1 MKTTIGPTL
10 AGLLATLALPCAVRA
25 ETAGTIAVDGPYQR
39 FALAG
44 PGSETFG
51 VNLQRGQGYGL
62 TVGSD
67 ENSTLTFTVRAADG
81 FVVATAVEASA
92 EEAPQGFSFRATYTG
107 TYFVD
112 VATGVPAGGV
122 LAVWSDCL
130 ATWQTNCS
138 LPVGTT
144 LTERLYNYEDDTDWY
159 RTYLKAGVR
168 YQFTSGK
175 AYVLAVGDGGK
186 SFATKGDPNG
196 APALALNFTAPHTG
210 TYYLAVGPVGGEVR
224 YQVFL
229 RRR

>member
-81 FVVATAVEASA
+81 SVVAKALEGAA

-112 VATGVPAGGV
+112 VASASRPAACSRSG
-122 LAVWSDCL
+122 
-130 ATWQTNCS
+130 ATAS
-138 LPVGTT
+138 RRG
-144 LTERLYNYEDDTDWY
+144 R
-159 RTYLKAGVR
+159 RTAR
-168 YQFTSGK
+168 SR
-175 AYVLAVGDGGK
+175 
-186 SFATKGDPNG
+186 S
-196 APALALNFTAPHTG
+196 AP
-210 TYYLAVGPVGGEVR
+210 R
-224 YQVFL
+224 
-229 RRR
+229 